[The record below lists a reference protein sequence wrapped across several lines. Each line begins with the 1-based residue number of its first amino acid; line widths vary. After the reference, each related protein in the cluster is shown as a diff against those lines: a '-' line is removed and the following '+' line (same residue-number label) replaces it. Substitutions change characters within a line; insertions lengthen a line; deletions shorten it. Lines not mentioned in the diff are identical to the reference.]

1 MAGANRQRRTR
12 DESNE
17 SHDELWKTDANVT
30 NCELSRPAYGARA
43 PQNTAKY
50 RKIKA
55 FLPIR
60 NVGGAN
66 TVELNAIFPFWR
78 HFSTG

>member
-30 NCELSRPAYGARA
+30 NCELSRPAYGARG
-43 PQNTAKY
+43 AKY

-55 FLPIR
+55 FPPIR
-60 NVGGAN
+60 NKGSADA
-66 TVELNAIFPFWR
+66 VELNGIFPFCG